1 MAKIDTTIISQVL
14 RSQGIT
20 DDSQIANMI
29 EQMRVLAEEEQQQQE
44 ANNSNK
50 YKKRIA
56 RIAVIQARPYILDT
70 ESPIENFTVFLL
82 RVPAIMS
89 DEEVVKAIS
98 LVAYEFNNRQ
108 TSEARKVRNI
118 GEALTYLKPKQFK
131 AAHIQLISKNEEFPI
146 IPLNNNESNFTEAL
160 NLEEFESRLYNT
172 TEQTNNQTETN

>member
-44 ANNSNK
+44 ANNNNK
-50 YKKRIA
+50 YKK

-70 ESPIENFTVFLL
+70 ESPVENFTVFLL

-98 LVAYEFNNRQ
+98 LVAHEFNSRQ
-108 TSEARKVRNI
+108 TSESRKVRNI

-146 IPLNNNESNFTEAL
+146 IPLNNNEGNFTEAL
-160 NLEEFESRLYNT
+160 NLEEFESRLYNSP
-172 TEQTNNQTETN
+172 EQTNNQQ

>member
-14 RSQGIT
+14 RNQGIT

-44 ANNSNK
+44 ANHSNK
-50 YKKRIA
+50 YKK

-146 IPLNNNESNFTEAL
+146 IPLNNNEGNFTEAL

>member
-1 MAKIDTTIISQVL
+1 MSKIDTTIISQVL
-14 RSQGIT
+14 RNQGIT

-56 RIAVIQARPYILDT
+56 VIQARPYVLDT
-70 ESPIENFTVFLL
+70 ESPVENFTVFLL
-82 RVPAIMS
+82 RVPAIMT

-98 LVAYEFNNRQ
+98 LVAHEFNDRQ
-108 TSEARKVRNI
+108 TSESRKVRNI

-160 NLEEFESRLYNT
+160 NIEEFESRLYS

>member
-14 RSQGIT
+14 RSQGII

-44 ANNSNK
+44 ANNNNK
-50 YKKRIA
+50 YKK
-56 RIAVIQARPYILDT
+56 RIAVIQARPYVLDT
-70 ESPIENFTVFLL
+70 ESPVENFTVFLL

-98 LVAYEFNNRQ
+98 LVAHEFNSRQ

-146 IPLNNNESNFTEAL
+146 IPLNNNEGNFTEAL
-160 NLEEFESRLYNT
+160 NLEEFESRLC
-172 TEQTNNQTETN
+172 ELRGS

>member
-1 MAKIDTTIISQVL
+1 MAKIDTAIISQVL
-14 RSQGIT
+14 RNQGIT

-56 RIAVIQARPYILDT
+56 VIQARPYILDT

-82 RVPAIMS
+82 RVPAIMT

-146 IPLNNNESNFTEAL
+146 IPLNDNEGNFSEAL
-160 NLEEFESRLYNT
+160 NIEEFESRLYNS
-172 TEQTNNQTETN
+172 TEQTNNQQ